1 MVKSDDKKAFEHKEL
16 GIAVVGAGR
25 IGTRRARSV
34 ANHPGV
40 RFLAISDKEPA
51 RARDLAQKVNAQF
64 HSGDNLEVISR
75 PEVNAVIVSS
85 SEHEHALP
93 VIQALERGKTVL
105 VEKPIALTLADAD
118 QMLDT
123 AKKTGIE
130 LRVGYSKRF
139 KNSFISA
146 KEHISQGRLGKISGA
161 TMRVYNTRTQM
172 FEILK
177 RSPHA
182 TPIMDVLTYYADLAC
197 WYLEGN
203 PPVEVISRGHGTIF
217 RGAGAD
223 ADDVTWAI
231 VTFAGGAVVNLGV
244 CYALPDK
251 YPTFGQD
258 ARVEILGTEGVII
271 IDDDHRDQVLFTNR
285 GIPHSYIPGQTV
297 NMAFMNSSSP
307 GEFALGEFWG
317 PLADETRAWL
327 DHLST
332 GHPCHNARA
341 EEGRM
346 ALEVTLAIQQ
356 ASRTGKI
363 VKLPLEE
370 E

>member
-93 VIQALERGKTVL
+93 VLQALERGKPVL
-105 VEKPIALTLADAD
+105 VEKPIALTLEDAD
-118 QMLDT
+118 RMVDT
-123 AKKTGIE
+123 AKKTGVD

-139 KNSFISA
+139 KKRFISA
-146 KEHISQGRLGKISGA
+146 KEHISQGRLGNISGA
-161 TMRVYNTRTQM
+161 TMRVYNTRTGM
-172 FEILK
+172 FEIFR

-182 TPIMDVLTYYADLAC
+182 TPVMDVLTYYADLAC

-203 PPVEVISRGHGTIF
+203 LPVEVIARGQGTIF
-217 RGAGAD
+217 RAGGYD

-285 GIPHSYIPGQTV
+285 GIPHSYVPGQTV

-307 GEFALGEFWG
+307 GEWALGEFWG
-317 PLADETRAWL
+317 PLADETHAWL
-327 DHLST
+327 DYLST
-332 GHPCHNARA
+332 GHPCINAKA
-341 EEGRM
+341 DEGRR

-356 ASRTGKI
+356 ASRSGK
-363 VKLPLEE
+363 VVRLPLE
-370 E
+370 